1 MGIPDTGYIIDEML
15 EEVFEETPGLIAVGW
30 TETKDG
36 DPNVEFRFEK
46 TFEDLPYANGKANE
60 SEEGLF
66 PDVVSTVKSFCM
78 LRGFQEGNISLFK
91 SSDFTE

>member
-1 MGIPDTGYIIDEML
+1 MGIPDIGYVVGEML
-15 EEVFEETPGLIAVGW
+15 EDVFEETPGLIAVEW
-30 TETKDG
+30 TQTEKG

-66 PDVVSTVKSFCM
+66 QDVVSTVKSFCM
-78 LRGFQEGNISLFK
+78 LRGFQEGNVSLFK
-91 SSDFTE
+91 SSDFAD